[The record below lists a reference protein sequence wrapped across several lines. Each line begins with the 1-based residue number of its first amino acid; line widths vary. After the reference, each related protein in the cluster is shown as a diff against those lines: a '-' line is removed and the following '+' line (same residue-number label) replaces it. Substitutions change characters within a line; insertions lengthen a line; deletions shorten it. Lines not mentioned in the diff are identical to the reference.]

1 MNNYFING
9 GKKLKGSVTMNGS
22 KNSAVAI
29 LIASILNEGKT
40 IIQNLPEIE
49 EVSRILEVMESIGV
63 KVKRLKVLWK

>member
-1 MNNYFING
+1 
-9 GKKLKGSVTMNGS
+9 MNGS